1 MNSFLLGFNVVWLLL
16 VINNLIFSI
25 IKYKPDLKQ
34 AIPLASLFINTIV
47 IFSYAHIVDQFIVDN
62 TIFVSGMLLA
72 ILVSMLIKINKL
84 IKL

>member
-34 AIPLASLFINTIV
+34 AIPLASLFINAMV
-47 IFSYAHIVDQFIVDN
+47 IFSYVHIVDQFIVDN
-62 TIFVSGMLLA
+62 TIFVSGILLA